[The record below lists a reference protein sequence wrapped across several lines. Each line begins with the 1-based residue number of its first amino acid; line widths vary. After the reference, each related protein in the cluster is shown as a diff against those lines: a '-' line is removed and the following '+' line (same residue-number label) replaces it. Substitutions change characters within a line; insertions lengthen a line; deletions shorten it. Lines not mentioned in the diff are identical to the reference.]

1 MVKVQAS
8 KSVKKTTS
16 SPQASKKTPPK
27 KVALP
32 STTVEDKS
40 ERESLYP
47 EIRVDLRT
55 GENALTVQEAKDLL
69 GWSESPGESKTP
81 YLLKDRYGKA
91 IWCLNNIPNRP
102 LTMGDV
108 ETLVQE
114 HLRKRWVFNFET
126 IIISLTGRILNGQHS
141 LISLILAAQDWEKD
155 KEKYEGVWDVEPTME
170 KLIGFGCSEDS
181 KTINTMDTCK
191 SRTFA
196 HVVFMSPFLEKVKG
210 TAKRNKIAKIC
221 EYALRLLWER
231 TGTGNEIKKRTH
243 AESFAFLENHPRL
256 IQCCLHVIE
265 ENGEGTEKDAKG
277 NPIDKNKV
285 SRYLALGSAAGMM
298 YLMGSA
304 ATDVEA
310 YKADPREESL
320 DWELWEKAQDFV
332 TNLAGGE
339 KKLSGLDKTV
349 KDLLSTRG
357 SLSLSERKA
366 LMAKAWIQYLESGE
380 VGPIKLKFTENEF
393 GASVLSET
401 PLVGG
406 IDIGSG
412 KDESTPPSPKEIA
425 ERADAIRKEKETKAA
440 SKPAKGKK
448 EKSKPAAIGDK
459 VWIAE
464 DGGYW
469 YGVIESFY
477 DARGKSIAKINTGD
491 GVFDAPVA
499 NLLLTRPEDIG
510 DE

>member
-8 KSVKKTTS
+8 KPT
-16 SPQASKKTPPK
+16 KKTPPK
-27 KVALP
+27 KVVLS
-32 STTVEDKS
+32 STTVEAQNG
-40 ERESLYP
+40 REMLYP

-55 GENALTVQEAKDLL
+55 GDNALTVQEAKDLL
-69 GWSESPGESKTP
+69 GWSEGPGDSKTGC
-81 YLLKDRYGKA
+81 LLKDRYGKA

-114 HLRKRWVFNFET
+114 HLRRRWVFNFET
-126 IIISLTGRILNGQHS
+126 IIVGKSGRILNGQHS
-141 LISLILAAQDWEKD
+141 LISLILASQDWEKD
-155 KEKYEGVWDVEPTME
+155 KDKYEGVWDVEPTME

-191 SRTFA
+191 ARTFA

-210 TAKRNKIAKIC
+210 TAKRNKIAKVC

-256 IQCCLHVIE
+256 IQCVLHVIE

-277 NPIDKNKV
+277 NPIDKNKI

-298 YLMGSA
+298 YLMGSG
-304 ATDVEA
+304 ATEIEA
-310 YKADPREESL
+310 YKANPREESL
-320 DWELWEKAQDFV
+320 DWELWEQAQDFFV
-332 TNLAGGE
+332 EIASGS
-339 KKLSGLDKTV
+339 KKVSGLDKTV
-349 KDLLSTRG
+349 KELLSSRG

-366 LMAKAWIQYLESGE
+366 LLAKSWIQYLESGE
-380 VGPIKLKFTENEF
+380 VGPIKLKFAENEY

-406 IDIGSG
+406 IDCGSG
-412 KDESTPPSPKEIA
+412 KDDAVPPSPKEIA
-425 ERADAIRKEKETKAA
+425 ERAEAIRAEKEAKAK

-448 EKSKPAAIGDK
+448 GKPAIGDK
-459 VWIAE
+459 VWIDDPDE
-464 DGGYW
+464 GGYW
-469 YGVIESFY
+469 FGTIIEFY
-477 DARGKSIAKINTGD
+477 DARGKSVAKIDTGD

-499 NLLLTRPEDIG
+499 NLLLTKPDDI